1 MTVIVTKDAIN
12 LREKLSELDKET
24 GIKGEELMRA
34 DTSAEAREA
43 LQLDQQLFTDFE
55 STGIDDNA
63 TSTQLTVSD
72 SGIDVTG
79 TAKINGLTVENT
91 AGATLNINT
100 ALQAA
105 DSKILLHEGT
115 TASPSNGASIRYD
128 GAANLFKIGVGAS
141 VDTTRLSID
150 RNTGD
155 ISFYEDTGTTA
166 KLFWDASAESLGI
179 GASSPAASMDIR
191 SPNTAV
197 QSRGNLY
204 VTTTSTAAINE
215 GAQISLGGT
224 YTGAAETFFG
234 AIAGRKENATVSD
247 FNAYLQFSV
256 RNTGGM
262 SEKMRIDS
270 SGHAI
275 IPNGVTLGTAA
286 GTYNAANTLDD
297 YEEGTWTAVYSPSV
311 SSFGTITMTT
321 FVGDAPSYVKIGRM
335 VTVTAVMST
344 YDLTIGAASGDV
356 RISGLPFTIDKSG
369 AATISDTI
377 GWAGQNPL
385 SGSILGNDD
394 IKLKY
399 RSLVD
404 GDDVT
409 LNVTDLTTGSGMSN
423 SNYLKFTLTYMTDA

>member
-55 STGIDDNA
+55 STGIDDNS
-63 TSTQLTVSD
+63 TSTAVTID
-72 SGIDVTG
+72 SSGYVGIG
-79 TAKINGLTVENT
+79 T
-91 AGATLNINT
+91 
-100 ALQAA
+100 
-105 DSKILLHEGT
+105 S
-115 TASPSNGASIRYD
+115 SPSQILHVAKSGNAVILIEAGNTSGSFINFADTDDTNIGQIRYD
-128 GAANLFKIGVGAS
+128 HSSNFMSFKAN
-141 VDTTRLSID
+141 D
-150 RNTGD
+150 
-155 ISFYEDTGTTA
+155 
-166 KLFWDASAESLGI
+166 
-179 GASSPAASMDIR
+179 
-191 SPNTAV
+191 
-197 QSRGNLY
+197 
-204 VTTTSTAAINE
+204 
-215 GAQISLGGT
+215 
-224 YTGAAETFFG
+224 
-234 AIAGRKENATVSD
+234 
-247 FNAYLQFSV
+247 
-256 RNTGGM
+256 
-262 SEKMRIDS
+262 SEAMRIDA

-275 IPNGVTLGTAA
+275 IPNGVTLGTAV

-321 FVGDAPSYVKIGRM
+321 YVGDAPSYVKIGRM

-344 YDLTIGAASGDV
+344 YDLTVGAASGNV

-369 AATISDTI
+369 AATISDTV

-394 IKLKY
+394 ITLQY

-404 GDDVT
+404 GDDT
-409 LNVTDLTTGSGMSN
+409 ILNVTDLTTGSGMSN
-423 SNYLKFTLTYMTDA
+423 SNFLKFTLTYMTDA